1 MNLLARFNQIFG
13 TTERGFAKITGRK
26 NDGQFIATTPN
37 GATVLLHGV
46 GQIGTNVYYNRVTG
60 EVLAPAPDVEM
71 NEYGV

>member
-1 MNLLARFNQIFG
+1 MNLLSQFNQIFG
-13 TTERGFAKITGRK
+13 ATERGFAKVTGVK
-26 NDGQFIATTPN
+26 NDGQLIATTPS

-71 NEYGV
+71 SEYGV